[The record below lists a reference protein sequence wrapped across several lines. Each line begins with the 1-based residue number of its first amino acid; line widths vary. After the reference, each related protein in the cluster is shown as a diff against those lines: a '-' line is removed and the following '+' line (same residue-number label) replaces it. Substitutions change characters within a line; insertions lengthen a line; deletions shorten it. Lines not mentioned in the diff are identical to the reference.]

1 MAPND
6 ERKEPGME
14 HPSHA
19 AATPRGRVPS
29 GGELA
34 GLSVYLAAVVVL
46 PLLAGVVVDALVHTG
61 PLFLFVGLLVGIV
74 GGVAVVVTRVRQY
87 L

>member
-1 MAPND
+1 MAPKD
-6 ERKEPGME
+6 ERKEPGMS

-19 AATPRGRVPS
+19 AATPRGRAPS

-34 GLSVYLAAVVVL
+34 GLSVYLAAAVVV
-46 PLLAGVVVDALVHTG
+46 PLLVGVFVDGALHTG
-61 PLFLFVGLLVGIV
+61 PLFLFVGLLLGIV
-74 GGVAVVVTRVRQY
+74 LGVLVVVTRLRAY

>member
-1 MAPND
+1 MAPKD
-6 ERKEPGME
+6 ERKEPGMQ

-34 GLSVYLAAVVVL
+34 GLSVYLAAAVVV
-46 PLLAGVVVDALVHTG
+46 PLLVGVFVDNVLRTS
-61 PLFLFVGLLVGIV
+61 PLFLFVGLLLGIV
-74 GGVAVVVTRVRQY
+74 MGVMVVITRLREY

>member
-1 MAPND
+1 MAPKD
-6 ERKEPGME
+6 ERKEPGMDD
-14 HPSHA
+14 PSHA

-46 PLLAGVVVDALVHTG
+46 PLLAGIVVDALVHTG
-61 PLFLFVGLLVGIV
+61 PLFLFVGLVLGII
-74 GGVAVVVTRVRQY
+74 GGVAVFVTRVRQY